1 MSWEGIEHA
10 LNRVRGE
17 LKRITLNLADLDD
30 HVGHRMLKGADLRGR
45 TRERW
50 EHADRH
56 IHRLW
61 STFDAFRRTVEQAT
75 DHHGLGSRRA
85 SDQTR
90 LTFLLTGP
98 CLELPLEKAPL
109 HERGLLDTDTEH
121 ITLAEAVA
129 RMTADYEEITEVVSA
144 AETAWNTLHPRLA
157 ELDSL
162 WREVGTLGDMIEEA
176 GDGTGDEEGE
186 EREEALR
193 SELSRVGDTVRR
205 DPLSLL
211 GADRQVDTT
220 DLHRLRKRLEA
231 VRGELRDALR
241 MRDSYR
247 ESTGRLVSAVDDL
260 EATLASL
267 RERRAH
273 VVSRIREPEAIEVP
287 DPVPALRARIEA
299 MDALRAR
306 GRWRELGVLLGEVQ
320 AAVHTAADD
329 ARERGENLEGLLAR
343 RDELRGRLEAY
354 RVRSVRLGLA
364 EDPRVGELHARAH
377 RELWTAPGD
386 LRAATVALAAY
397 RRSMEEPGVTET
409 TQGRTTPGAG
419 ASDGESDGGVSR

>member
-17 LKRITLNLADLDD
+17 LKQITLNLADLDG
-30 HVGHRMLKGADLRGR
+30 HVGHRMLRGADPRGL

-61 STFDAFRRTVEQAT
+61 TTFDAFRHTVEQASE
-75 DHHGLGSRRA
+75 HHGPGSRRP
-85 SDQTR
+85 SDQVR

-109 HERGLLDTDTEH
+109 HERGLLDADTEH
-121 ITLAEAVA
+121 LTLADAVA
-129 RMTADYEEITEVVSA
+129 RMTADYDEVTEVVSA
-144 AETAWNTLHPRLA
+144 AEAAWNVLHPRLA
-157 ELDSL
+157 ALDSL
-162 WREVGTLGDMIEEA
+162 WQEIGTLGDMIGEA
-176 GDGTGDEEGE
+176 GPEEDD
-186 EREEALR
+186 EALR
-193 SELSRVGDTVRR
+193 SELDRLGETVRR

-211 GADRQVDTT
+211 DADHRVDTSG
-220 DLHRLRKRLEA
+220 LEHLRKRLEA

-247 ESTGRLVSAVDDL
+247 ESTAHLVSAVDDL
-260 EATLASL
+260 EATLDSL
-267 RERRAH
+267 RELRAG
-273 VVSRIREPEAIEVP
+273 VASRIREPQPVDVP
-287 DPVPALRARIEA
+287 DPVPPLRARIAE
-299 MDALRAR
+299 MDALRSR

-320 AAVHTAADD
+320 AAVHAAADD
-329 ARERGENLEGLLAR
+329 ARERREDLQGLLDR
-343 RDELRGRLEAY
+343 RSELRGRLESY
-354 RVRSVRLGLA
+354 RARAVRLGRA
-364 EDPRVGELHARAH
+364 EEPGLSELHDRAY

-386 LRAATVALAAY
+386 LRAATVSLAAY
-397 RRSMEEPGVTET
+397 RRSLEESGVTET
-409 TQGRTTPGAG
+409 TGDRTTPGAG

>member
-17 LKRITLNLADLDD
+17 LKQITLNLADLDD
-30 HVGHRMLKGADLRGR
+30 HVGHRMLKGADLRGL

-61 STFDAFRRTVEQAT
+61 STHDAFGRVVEEAT
-75 DHHGLGSRRA
+75 EHHALGSRRV
-85 SDQTR
+85 SDQVR

-109 HERGLLDTDTEH
+109 HERGLLDTGTEH

-129 RMTADYEEITEVVSA
+129 RMAADYEEVTEVVSA
-144 AETAWNTLHPRLA
+144 AETAWNALHPRLA
-157 ELDSL
+157 DLDSL

-176 GDGTGDEEGE
+176 GDDRDDEP
-186 EREEALR
+186 LR
-193 SELSRVGDTVRR
+193 SELDRVGDTVRR

-211 GADRQVDTT
+211 GADRRVDTSG
-220 DLHRLRKRLEA
+220 LERLRKRLEA
-231 VRGELRDALR
+231 ARGELRDALR

-247 ESTGRLVSAVDDL
+247 ESTARLVSAIDDL
-260 EATLASL
+260 EAALAAL
-267 RERRAH
+267 REQRAH
-273 VVSRIREPEAIEVP
+273 VVGRIREPQAIGVP
-287 DPVPALRARIEA
+287 DPVPALRARIDE
-299 MDALRAR
+299 MDALRTR
-306 GRWRELGVLLGEVQ
+306 GRWRELGILLGEVQ
-320 AAVHTAADD
+320 AAVHDAADD
-329 ARERGENLEGLLAR
+329 VRERGENLAGLLER

-354 RVRSVRLGLA
+354 RARSVRLGLA
-364 EDPRVGELHARAH
+364 EDPGVAELHDRAH

-386 LRAATVALAAY
+386 LSAATVALVAY
-397 RRSMEEPGVTET
+397 RRSMEQSGVTET
-409 TQGRTTPGAG
+409 TQDRTTPGAG

>member
-17 LKRITLNLADLDD
+17 LKRITLNLADLDG
-30 HVGHRMLKGADLRGR
+30 HVGHRMLRGADLRGL

-61 STFDAFRRTVEQAT
+61 ETFAAFRRTVEQASE
-75 DHHGLGSRRA
+75 HHDLGSRRA
-85 SDQTR
+85 SDQER
-90 LTFLLTGP
+90 LSFLLTGP

-129 RMTADYEEITEVVSA
+129 RMTADYEEVTEVVSA
-144 AETAWNTLHPRLA
+144 AEAAWNDLHPPLA
-157 ELDSL
+157 RLDSL
-162 WREVGTLGDMIEEA
+162 WREIGTLGDMIEEA
-176 GDGTGDEEGE
+176 GEEDDD
-186 EREEALR
+186 EALR
-193 SELSRVGDTVRR
+193 SELVRIGDTVRR

-211 GADRQVDTT
+211 GPDRRADTSGME
-220 DLHRLRKRLEA
+220 HLRKRLEA

-247 ESTGRLVSAVDDL
+247 ESTGHLVSAIDDL

-267 RERRAH
+267 RQLRAR
-273 VVSRIREPEAIEVP
+273 VVARISEPRAIDVP
-287 DPVPALRARIEA
+287 DPVPALRARIDE
-299 MDALRAR
+299 MDHLRSR
-306 GRWRELGVLLGEVQ
+306 RRWRELGVLLGEVQ
-320 AAVHTAADD
+320 AAVHAAADD
-329 ARERGENLEGLLAR
+329 AREREGNLEGLLAR
-343 RDELRGRLEAY
+343 RSELRGRLESY
-354 RVRSVRLGLA
+354 RARAVRLGLA
-364 EDPRVGELHARAH
+364 EEPEVSELHARAH

-386 LRAATVALAAY
+386 LRIATAALAAY
-397 RRSMEEPGVTET
+397 RRSLEESGVTET
-409 TQGRTTPGAG
+409 TGDRTTPGTG
-419 ASDGESDGGVSR
+419 ASDGENEGGVSR